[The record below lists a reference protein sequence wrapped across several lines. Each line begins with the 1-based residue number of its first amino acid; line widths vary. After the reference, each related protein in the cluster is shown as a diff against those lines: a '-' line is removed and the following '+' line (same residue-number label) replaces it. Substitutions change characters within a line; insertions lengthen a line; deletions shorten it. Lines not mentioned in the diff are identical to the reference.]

1 MLPLLLQFY
10 YKKTIVHYSVTTTT
24 TAVVDTIS
32 LPGIK
37 KITATVQAADGWDE
51 VDSFSR
57 EVGKEW
63 SQTNI
68 LSRLSQARGRYSRHP
83 SALDKNW

>member
-37 KITATVQAADGWDE
+37 KITATVQAADG
-51 VDSFSR
+51 
-57 EVGKEW
+57 
-63 SQTNI
+63 
-68 LSRLSQARGRYSRHP
+68 
-83 SALDKNW
+83 